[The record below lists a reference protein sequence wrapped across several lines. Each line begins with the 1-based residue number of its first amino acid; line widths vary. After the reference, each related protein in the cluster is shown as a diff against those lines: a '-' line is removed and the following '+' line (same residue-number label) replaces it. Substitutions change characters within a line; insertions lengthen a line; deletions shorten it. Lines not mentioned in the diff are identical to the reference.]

1 MASCAPTRVLMC
13 LAAQAPNAADPPALL
28 TSATMMPS
36 ITRKTKMPAFHG
48 SLMALRKPTRHGVF
62 SLANLT
68 DNDVVDGVDRVEPRE
83 QKRTHDDADEQRRV
97 GFLGDKRQD
106 NGDDGWHERPEGS
119 DKLHVL
125 PNACRLRYS
134 CTL

>member
-1 MASCAPTRVLMC
+1 MCADARLDVLGRPGAERRRSTRLVDERDHDAEHHEEDENTC
-13 LAAQAPNAADPPALL
+13 IPWVADGVEEAD
-28 TSATMMPS
+28 
-36 ITRKTKMPAFHG
+36 
-48 SLMALRKPTRHGVF
+48 RHGVF

-68 DNDVVDGVDRVEPRE
+68 DDDVVDGVDRVEPRE

-106 NGDDGWHERPEGS
+106 NGDDGRHERPEGS